1 MKKKFYLL
9 PLCILCTVLALAGCS
24 KNTSNVPSASD
35 TPKASNAQNTN
46 PSTAGNEK
54 DTDGDGVPDAAE
66 KVLGTNPYASD
77 TNGNGVSDKDD
88 QNPLFTENPI
98 KETSTI
104 ALPIEIKDIRV
115 EDNVGADKKDAP
127 DHLEIT
133 MKNTSTKVLDK
144 FEVYITITDKK
155 ETNKVEGYYV
165 KLEGLTVGAG
175 ENKTIHF
182 DNKVSESG
190 HYLGNPNGL
199 YGTSSNGL
207 TFKLQLHAD
216 GYKPMDFTVDKSEG
230 TAEVAD

>member
-24 KNTSNVPSASD
+24 KNSPNT
-35 TPKASNAQNTN
+35 QNTTPPTN
-46 PSTAGNEK
+46 IQNTTSPTAGGQL
-54 DTDGDGVPDAAE
+54 DTDGDGLPDAAE

-77 TNGNGVSDKDD
+77 TNGNGISDKDD
-88 QNPLFTENPI
+88 PNPLFTENTI
-98 KETSTI
+98 KETSTT

-115 EDNVGADKKDAP
+115 EDNVGPDKKDAP

-133 MKNTSTKVLDK
+133 IKNTGSKTLDK
-144 FEVYITITDKK
+144 FEIYFTITDKK
-155 ETNKVEGYYV
+155 ETNKVEGYYI
-165 KLEGLTVGAG
+165 KLEGLTVGA
-175 ENKTIHF
+175 EEKKNIHF
-182 DNKVSESG
+182 DNKVSEPG
-190 HYLGNPNGL
+190 HYFGNPNGL
-199 YGTSSNGL
+199 YGTSANGL

>member
-9 PLCILCTVLALAGCS
+9 PMCMLCTILALAGCS
-24 KNTSNVPSASD
+24 KNSP
-35 TPKASNAQNTN
+35 NAQSATPPTSIQNTA
-46 PSTAGNEK
+46 PSSTGDQI
-54 DTDGDGVPDAAE
+54 DTDGDGLPDAAE

-88 QNPLFTENPI
+88 SNPLFAENPI
-98 KETSTI
+98 RETSTTT
-104 ALPIEIKDIRV
+104 LPIEIKDIRV
-115 EDNVGADKKDAP
+115 EDNVGPDKKDVS

-133 MKNTSTKVLDK
+133 LQNTGSKPIDK
-144 FEVYITITDKK
+144 FEIYFTIIDKK

-165 KLEGLTVGAG
+165 KLDNLAIDAG
-175 ENKTIHF
+175 EKKTIHF
-182 DNKVSESG
+182 DNKISESG

-207 TFKLQLHAD
+207 TFKLQLHAN